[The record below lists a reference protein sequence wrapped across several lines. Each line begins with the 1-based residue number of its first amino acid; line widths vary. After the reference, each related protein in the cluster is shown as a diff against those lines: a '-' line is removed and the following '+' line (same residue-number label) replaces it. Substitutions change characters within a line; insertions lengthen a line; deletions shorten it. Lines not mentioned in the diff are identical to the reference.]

1 MLLNSIIMKLK
12 NKKKIKKGGLWTK
25 KKFKFGNKS
34 KPLVSIITVTYNSEK
49 HLQESLQS
57 VFQQKYKNYEL
68 IIIDGKSNDKTL
80 KIIKKNEKKIDYWQ
94 SEKDKGIYNAFN
106 KGIKLARG
114 DLIGMVNSDDSL
126 TPNALRIL
134 VKYYN
139 RYPDKDFFFG
149 SVKKHWG
156 ILHGYNKWKIFYTWD
171 FYSSHSTGFFIK
183 KKAAKIV
190 GQYDLKYKNHSDW
203 DYMYRMIVHCKLKGI
218 STKKK
223 EVFGI
228 FRSGGF
234 SSKAKYIDHIFE
246 TIKIRKNNGQSKILV
261 YFITLIK
268 YFYNR
273 HRLKN
278 KNILYNITKKVF
290 FN

>member
-1 MLLNSIIMKLK
+1 MLLDSLITIRKY
-12 NKKKIKKGGLWTK
+12 KKEINNGGLWIK
-25 KKFKFGNKS
+25 KKFKYAYKS
-34 KPLVSIITVTYNSEK
+34 NPLISIITVTYNSEK
-49 HLQESLQS
+49 YLQESLQS
-57 VFQQKYKNYEL
+57 IFKQKYKNYEL

-94 SEKDKGIYNAFN
+94 SEKDKGIYDAFN

-114 DLIGMVNSDDSL
+114 DLIGMVNSDDLL

-134 VKYYN
+134 VKYHNKYSD
-139 RYPDKDFFFG
+139 RDFFFG

-156 ILHGYNKWKIFYTWD
+156 VLHGYNKWKIFYSWG
-171 FYSSHSTGFFIK
+171 FYTSHSTGFFIK

-190 GQYDLKYKNHSDW
+190 GKYNLKYKYHADW
-203 DYMYRMIVHCKLKGI
+203 DYFYRMIVHSKLKGV
-218 STKKK
+218 STKQK

-228 FRSGGF
+228 FRRGGF
-234 SSKAKYIDHIFE
+234 SSKIKYINHVFE
-246 TIKIRKNNGQSKILV
+246 TIKIRKNNGQPKILV
-261 YFITLIK
+261 YLITLIK

-273 HRLKN
+273 HRFKD
-278 KNILYNITKKVF
+278 KNILYLIAKKVF